1 MDMFLQKIKHRIK
14 NLNAFISV
22 EIMQKDQLISLAD
35 SSFCHIQI
43 APTIWWTH
51 AQCFGY
57 SLISRP
63 AYNNNL
69 NAS

>member
-22 EIMQKDQLISLAD
+22 EIMQKDQLISMAD

-43 APTIWWTH
+43 APVFWLLTDI
-51 AQCFGY
+51 
-57 SLISRP
+57 
-63 AYNNNL
+63 
-69 NAS
+69 